1 MSTTTTAITQIAHKV
16 TTGLSSGELF
26 ILMFL
31 VLAALFSIYYFFSL
45 RKNTQE
51 KIVKEKQAA
60 AEQPTTRET
69 YTTEKETD
77 KLQESWTKNGEINA
91 EIVNP
96 KRRTIGR
103 YCVKLLDSK
112 DYGRQYL
119 IDGQYLYSLRIGADG
134 ILQKMPHSVDMKHP
148 TSELYEAIQ
157 TKEDMK
163 EVFGNHDEG
172 GDKLKI
178 GLLVLGGCIALFLM
192 FMAVYKGGK

>member
-1 MSTTTTAITQIAHKV
+1 MSTTTTAITQIAHKI

-31 VLAALFSIYYFFSL
+31 VLAAIFSIYWFFSL
-45 RKNTQE
+45 RKNKKE
-51 KIVKEKQAA
+51 KIVKEKLAA
-60 AEQPTTRET
+60 AEKPATSDT
-69 YTTEKETD
+69 YIAVKETN

-96 KRRTIGR
+96 KKRTIGR
-103 YCVKLLDSK
+103 YCVKLLEAK

-119 IDGQYLYSLRIGADG
+119 IDGFYLYSLRIGDDG
-134 ILQKMPHSVDMKHP
+134 VLQKMPHSIDMKHP

-163 EVFGNHDEG
+163 EVFGNHDDG
-172 GDKLKI
+172 MDKMKI